1 MDGLWFV
8 LLIVV
13 TFMILSVNFL
23 NGRVSLREGEIA
35 PSNVYYFGAATTFVS
50 QTYTEQAQSLAAGEV
65 EQIYGYDENVIV
77 NLQVQIDSL
86 FDALHS
92 VRIAQNSD
100 EGRLMALNAL
110 LLPEAKEGEP
120 QEAPKTAV
128 LEYFLNLDNASEDR
142 LRNTL
147 KNAIVAGYGLGDF
160 DETALAQVV
169 ELCRNNVRATAAD
182 DDAAAFMLQAMKVL
196 DFKPTHVFD
205 QVATMEAVSQAINSV
220 QPISVTVYPGQ
231 QVLTRGNVVTASD
244 IETLEACN
252 LQQSGST
259 LKPYFGLF
267 LLVLICYTLLQ
278 MYCTRMSG
286 DNRISMEKLSLISLL
301 FVVMLLIGRV
311 ITLINFESEIT
322 TDWMLGLAIPVPA
335 FAMLIAAL
343 VNKRTAIFATLI
355 MSIFIG
361 IMCGAHMLYVFAA
374 LVGGLV
380 GVLQLRNMDSR
391 SHYAV
396 AVAYVTLAY
405 ALVVI
410 SWCAMWNYGA
420 SAVGIGLLMA
430 ALNGIISVILTVG
443 TLPLLE
449 SMFSITTEIRLMELS
464 NLNHPLLKK
473 LMIEAP
479 GTYNHS
485 ILVGNLAEAAADG
498 IGANGLLV
506 RVASYFHDIGKTKRP
521 YFFVENQK
529 MGENPHDKL
538 QPSLSTLI
546 ITSHTKE
553 GAELAAQYKLPRE
566 IIDIIEQHHGTG
578 LVKGFYSKAVEQAK
592 ASGSESPVREEDF
605 RYPGPI
611 PQTREAALVMLA
623 DSCQAAVQSMTAPTP
638 GQVEGMVRD
647 IIKGKQ
653 AEGQLNQCALT
664 FRDLDI
670 IASIFATI
678 LAGANHYRLPY
689 PEQLAKELDKNGK
702 QAAEKESDKNPDKN
716 SDKDSEK
723 DSDKESGKNSEKSGG
738 TGGALVKVEEKPEKV
753 EKAEKSDK
761 SEKKS
766 GKSGK

>member
-1 MDGLWFV
+1 MKIRFTRLGNLWFA
-8 LLIVV
+8 LLIVL
-13 TFMILSVNFL
+13 TFLILSTNFM

-65 EQIYGYDENVIV
+65 AQIYKYDENVIV
-77 NLQVQIDSL
+77 DLQVQIDSL

-92 VRIAQNSD
+92 VRVSQQSD
-100 EGRLMALNAL
+100 ESRLLALNAL
-110 LLPEAKEGEP
+110 LLPEPEEGE
-120 QEAPKTAV
+120 EAVAPATSV
-128 LEYFLNLDNASEDR
+128 LHYFMALDNASEDR

-147 KNAIVAGYGLGDF
+147 KNAVVAGYGLGDF
-160 DETALAQVV
+160 DESALPQVV
-169 ELCRNNVRATAAD
+169 EQCRANVRSTAAD
-182 DDAAAFMLQAMKVL
+182 ANAADFMLQAMEML
-196 DFKPTHVFD
+196 EFKPTHVFD
-205 QVATMEAVSQAINSV
+205 QVATMEAVSQAIKSV

-231 QVLTRGNVVTASD
+231 QVITRGDQVTAAD

-252 LQQSGST
+252 LQQSGSA
-259 LKPYFGLF
+259 LKPYIGLF
-267 LLVLICYTLLQ
+267 LLVIICYALLQ
-278 MYCTRMSG
+278 LYCTKLSG
-286 DNRISMEKLSLISLL
+286 DNQISVEKISLIALL
-301 FVVMLLIGRV
+301 FVIILLIGRV
-311 ITLINFESEIT
+311 ITLMNFESEIT

-335 FAMLIAAL
+335 FAMLISAL

-355 MSIFIG
+355 VSIFIG
-361 IMCGAHMLYVFAA
+361 IMCGAHMMYIFAA

-380 GVLQLRNMDSR
+380 GVLQVRNMDSR
-391 SHYAV
+391 SHYAL
-396 AVAYVTLAY
+396 AVAYITLAY
-405 ALVVI
+405 VLVVI
-410 SWCAMWNYGA
+410 SWCAMWNYDV

-430 ALNGIISVILTVG
+430 AINGVLSVILAVG

-485 ILVGNLAEAAADG
+485 ILVGNLAEAAADQ

-529 MGENPHDKL
+529 VGDNPHDKL

-553 GAELAAQYKLPRE
+553 GAELAAQYKLPTE

-578 LVKGFYSKAVEQAK
+578 LVKGFYNKALENAK
-592 ASGSESPVREEDF
+592 ATGSESPVREDDF

-638 GQVEGMVRD
+638 GQIEGMVRD

-653 AEGQLNQCALT
+653 AEGQLDQCALT
-664 FRDLDI
+664 FRDLDV

-689 PEQLAKELDKNGK
+689 PEQLAKELDRERK
-702 QAAEKESDKNPDKN
+702 QIADK
-716 SDKDSEK
+716 
-723 DSDKESGKNSEKSGG
+723 
-738 TGGALVKVEEKPEKV
+738 
-753 EKAEKSDK
+753 EKAEKSEDNVPEAVAGEKAENNDK
-761 SEKKS
+761 ADKVDKAYAKAVKNKGADKK
-766 GKSGK
+766 